1 MGTLITGPDPNQ
13 TVWPVIQRAVSGVTR
28 PAGDALVGGTYP
40 AVLGDNSDTTYVQ
53 EKTASNYYR
62 LNVAALALP
71 NKARITMVSAA
82 ARARLHSGNTL
93 YKDFLVGIG
102 DHSKAGGAAT
112 DISGGTIH
120 GSLGTTFRTY
130 TSASKYLTSQNQ
142 QFSQTDINKGV
153 YVALGL
159 NVVYGAKT
167 SANGADIADAWIRYT
182 YDLPPTATITNPAP
196 SQTISNTAAPIITW
210 DYSDDFQVQAK
221 YQVTIFSGASK
232 IYDSGLVTSSDTFHD
247 VNANLAN
254 GTYTVHVRVYQ
265 KWTLPVGGDFPAVSD
280 ATQTFTIAIAS
291 LGTPR
296 LSASTSVEHAVLTVY
311 PDINLLSYDSST
323 MDNGYVPWNYGSN
336 ATVASSASPV
346 RDGNLS
352 LKVTITSTT
361 FPNVRT
367 SYNELAVTPGQIL
380 KGFVYINP
388 LALSG
393 RTATFSIEWRD
404 ATGSFLTTSSGSATA
419 LPTNTWTQVGAANMT
434 APANAPTNAAYACAR
449 IDFGGSV
456 AVNDVMYV
464 DDAGLW
470 WQYDTATLPTWSRG
484 GFFETTLNLLS
495 YSDSTFEDQSF
506 TWTPDAASLVAQSTT
521 KFIHGTACLN
531 LTKAVTGTTGT
542 ITATLGNANNTI
554 PVIPGQVYT
563 CYGWVNCDAPLTA
576 SNGFLWYQ
584 SNGTASATA
593 SSQGGAVAVTAGAW
607 WLISG
612 NVTVPADAAYGVPYI
627 RVAGAS
633 SGNQYWDAL
642 SYYMSTGFFFSR
654 FWRGFYPNTDDAPTM
669 LIEYSDDLVNWKT
682 LQTQLAYQ
690 NNGQYSASDY
700 TIPNNVSGQSRT
712 YRVSVSE
719 TENGQLLTSPYSAT
733 VNVFVTF
740 SNVWMHADGDPVDTI
755 YNYRWDGG
763 GRTDTID
770 AKGINVEIEGLEYQF
785 TQFGIESVTSL
796 DVTLHLDSFNDM
808 GALHNLASLKG
819 LVVFRDQRGRVYRGV
834 MGAVK
839 FVDFQP
845 SGQDASFT
853 LQLSGNQP

>member
-112 DISGGTIH
+112 DISGGTVH

-142 QFSQTDINKGV
+142 QFTQTDINKGV

-159 NVVYGAKT
+159 NVVYGTKT
-167 SANGADIADAWIRYT
+167 SANGADIADAWIRYA

-296 LSASTSVEHAVLTVY
+296 LSSSTSVEHAILTAY
-311 PDINLLSYDSST
+311 PDINLLDYDTST
-323 MDNGYVPWNYGSN
+323 MDNGPIGWQIVSN
-336 ATVASSASPV
+336 CTVASTASPV
-346 RDGNLS
+346 SHGNLS

-361 FPNVRT
+361 TPSVATQLNVIPVVPNNV
-367 SYNELAVTPGQIL
+367 L
-380 KGFVYINP
+380 KGAVYVNP
-388 LALSG
+388 LALAS
-393 RTATFSIEWRD
+393 RSAQLQISWYQSNNSLISTA
-404 ATGSFLTTSSGSATA
+404 SGSVTA
-419 LPTNTWTQVGAANMT
+419 LSTNTWNQIPISNAT
-434 APANAPTNAAYACAR
+434 APASAAFAQVK
-449 IDFGGSV
+449 ILFSGVS
-456 AVNDVMYV
+456 VNDPLFI
-464 DDAGLW
+464 DDAGMW
-470 WQYDTATLPTWSRG
+470 WQVDTATIPTWSRG
-484 GFFETTLNLLS
+484 GFFEATVNLLS
-495 YSDSTFEDQSF
+495 YSDATIEDTAW
-506 TWTPDAASLVAQSTT
+506 TWTPDAASLTAQSTA
-521 KFIHGTACLN
+521 KSFHGTACLN

-542 ITATLGNANNTI
+542 ITATLGGGTTTI
-554 PVIPGQVYT
+554 PVTPGQQYI
-563 CYGWVNCDAPLTA
+563 CYGWANCDAPLTP
-576 SNGFLWYQ
+576 SNGFFWYQ

-593 SSQGGAVAVTAGAW
+593 SSQGGAVAVVAGAW
-607 WLISG
+607 TQIAGS
-612 NVTVPADAAYGVPYI
+612 VTAPADAAYGVPYI

-633 SGNQYWDAL
+633 SGNQYWDAMAF
-642 SYYMSTGFFFSR
+642 YVWDGVTR
-654 FWRGFYPNTDDAPTM
+654 FWHGFYPNTDDAPTM

-682 LQTQLAYQ
+682 LQTQFAYQ
-690 NNGQYSASDY
+690 NNGQYTASDY
-700 TIPNNVSGQSRT
+700 TIPSNVSGQIRT
-712 YRVSVSE
+712 YRVSISE

-733 VNVFVTF
+733 VTASITF
-740 SNVWMHADGDPVDTI
+740 SNVWMHADGDPVDTT

-770 AKGINVEIEGLEYQF
+770 AKGINVEIEGMEYQF

-796 DVTLHLDSFNDM
+796 DVTLHLDSTNDM

-819 LVVFRDQRGRVYRGV
+819 LVVFRDQRGRVYRGI

-845 SGQDASFT
+845 VGQDASFT